1 MTVECVPNFS
11 EGRDPVIV
19 ERIAQAVERTREAL
33 LLDRTSDP
41 DHNRSVLTFAGSP
54 EGVVNAAVAAVAQ
67 AVASIDITRHA
78 GVHPRL
84 GAADVVPFVPVEGLT
99 LPHCAKLARTAGQ
112 RIWDELRVPVF
123 LYEAAALRPE
133 CNRLENVR
141 RLAPEGLVPDIGS
154 GRHPTAGACVV
165 GARRFLIAWN
175 INLRSRDLD
184 FARATARDIRE
195 SSGGLSAVKA
205 LGLPLE
211 SRGEVQ
217 VSINLVDFEVTPL
230 HVVFD
235 AVARRCKAEGVEI
248 AGSELIGMIPAAAL
262 DASRGHDLHWL
273 NMRPELVI
281 ENRLRGANAV

>member
-99 LPHCAKLARTAGQ
+99 LPHCAELARTAGQ

-165 GARRFLIAWN
+165 GARKFLIAWN